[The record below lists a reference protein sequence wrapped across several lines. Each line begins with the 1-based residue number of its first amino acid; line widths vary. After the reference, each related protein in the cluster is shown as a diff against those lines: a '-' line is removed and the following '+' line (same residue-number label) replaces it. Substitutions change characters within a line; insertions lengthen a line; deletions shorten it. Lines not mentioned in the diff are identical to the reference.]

1 MLAHDELRGR
11 RAASPELLAAV
22 RAASADGPR
31 GDPALARG
39 GPQRAA
45 TGGQRSHEDE
55 VHDAV
60 DARRPGLDSLRRES
74 GAEGR

>member
-45 TGGQRSHEDE
+45 TGGAS
-55 VHDAV
+55 A
-60 DARRPGLDSLRRES
+60 ATKMKSTMP
-74 GAEGR
+74 